1 MPVIERDLTFT
12 AADFRRVRKMVYQHA
27 GIALSEAKT
36 DMAYARLAR
45 RVRTM
50 GETRFCTYLDTLE
63 ADPKSPE
70 WQQFINALTTNL
82 TAFFRESHH
91 FELLRAHYCHRP
103 RESHYRVWCAAV
115 STGEEAYSAA
125 ISLAEARAKATVDY
139 QILAS
144 DIDTQVL
151 SVAAQGIYTQDR
163 VTSLEPGQL
172 KPFFQRGRGE
182 QEGLVRVKQALRDR
196 VSFAQLNLIAD
207 SWPDIGQFDA
217 VFCRNV
223 LIYFDAETQRGILER
238 LVRSMKPDALLF
250 LGHSENIQHLTSALV
265 PCGRTTYRLAV

>member
-1 MPVIERDLTFT
+1 MPVTERDLTFT

-45 RVRTM
+45 RVRSM
-50 GETRFCTYLDTLE
+50 GETRFSSYLDTLE
-63 ADPKSPE
+63 ADPKNPE

-103 RESHYRVWCAAV
+103 RDEDYKVWCSAV

-125 ISLAEARAKATVDY
+125 ISLAEARAKATADFHVF
-139 QILAS
+139 AT

-151 SVAAQGIYTQDR
+151 SVAAQGVYARDR
-163 VTSLEPGQL
+163 VSSLEPGQL
-172 KPFFQRGRGE
+172 KPFFLRGRGE
-182 QEGLVRVKQALRDR
+182 QEGLVRVKQDLRDK
-196 VSFAQLNLIAD
+196 VKFAQLNLIAER
-207 SWPDIGQFDA
+207 WPDLGKFDA

-223 LIYFDAETQRGILER
+223 LIYFDAQTQREILSR
-238 LVRSMKPDALLF
+238 LVQSMKPDALLF

-265 PCGRTTYRLAV
+265 PCGRTTYRLAD